1 MTKKPKVKEFQ
12 CQYDGTPWDEQDIR
26 DLRGLLRDVFLED
39 NIVEEAAKWL
49 CRAGT
54 VDDVRRKAEE
64 LVWEGFR
71 HRMKRLQR
79 KLSTEEFKIEE
90 AKEFKA
96 TEEVIDELRGQR
108 AK

>member
-1 MTKKPKVKEFQ
+1 MPKKPKVKEFN
-12 CQYDGTPWDEQDIR
+12 CQYDGTPWTEQDIG
-26 DLRGLLRDVFLED
+26 DLRGLLRDLFLED
-39 NIVEEAAKWL
+39 DIVEKAAKYL

-79 KLSTEEFKIEE
+79 KLSTEEFKKEE

-96 TEEVIDELRGQR
+96 TEEVIAELRGQR
-108 AK
+108 DK

>member
-1 MTKKPKVKEFQ
+1 MPKKPKVKEFNR
-12 CQYDGTPWDEQDIR
+12 QYDGRPWTEQDIR
-26 DLRGLLRDVFLED
+26 DLRGLLRDVFLRD
-39 NIVEEAAKWL
+39 DIVEEAAKYL

-96 TEEVIDELRGQR
+96 TEEVIDELCGQR